1 MRLRDALNF
10 YQFRNEIE
18 RVFPETEIVLN
29 YDKQAFRGRID
40 ISRISDVV
48 VAETA
53 SHSVSWVTPSLT
65 QTIIVIPQMGA
76 SKSVSQDGRRSETW
90 SAMAHAAFFPAG
102 ASGQTQLIDDC
113 RIATTVLFDARRLIE
128 TAHAM
133 AGPQVCRLNLEAEIV
148 LPMQLGKISFFEN
161 LLAIL
166 KLVKDLQKH
175 PVALENSLL
184 DDLLYRQLVVL
195 LNPGFFLATTQIHAQ
210 FSRSSRSIVELAEY
224 LRFNLGQKITLTDM
238 EKMTQLSARSLQY
251 GFHKEYGCSPL
262 AFLKNKRLEMA
273 HARLR
278 SGTGNCNITELS
290 YELGFSSASAFSIAY
305 KKMYGQS
312 PSVTQIKD

>member
-90 SAMAHAAFFPAG
+90 SAMAHAAFF
-102 ASGQTQLIDDC
+102 